1 MSKLSKIILLVSII
15 LAPLIFYNYINV
27 SRNSKK
33 AAERILPKEKIK
45 HSEKKPQIALI
56 FDDLGESM
64 KESNDV
70 HSLGIPLTISIIPDR
85 KFSRNIAYT
94 GYRCGYPILIHLPME
109 PKGDSAA
116 FLKMKDK
123 FIGRHLPLRKIK
135 WLLRKYLNYF
145 QIAIGVNNHMGSKAT
160 EDEELVRIVLAAV
173 KKKNLVFIDSRTSP
187 KSCVCGVAKEL
198 EVECAANE
206 GFLDSIDEVNK
217 IREKIHGLVEK
228 ARKKEKII
236 VIAHPKEN
244 TFKALRKELP
254 FLKRE
259 VKFITLKEYFNL

>member
-1 MSKLSKIILLVSII
+1 MSKLSRIILLISII
-15 LAPLIFYNYINV
+15 LTPLMFYNYING

-33 AAERILPKEKIK
+33 ADGGVVSKDKIK
-45 HSEKKPQIALI
+45 HPGKKPEIALI
-56 FDDLGESM
+56 FDDLGESL
-64 KESNDV
+64 KELKDV
-70 HSLGIPLTISIIPDR
+70 YSLEIPLTIAVIPDR
-85 KFSRNIAYT
+85 KFSKNIAYT
-94 GYRCGYPILIHLPME
+94 GYRCGYSVLIHLPME
-109 PKGDSAA
+109 PKGDPAA
-116 FLKMKDK
+116 FVKMKDE

-135 WLLRKYLNYF
+135 RLLRNYLNYF

-160 EDEELVRIVLAAV
+160 EDEDLVRIVLAAV
-173 KKKNLVFIDSRTSP
+173 KRKNLVFVDSRTSL
-187 KSCVCGVAKEL
+187 KSCVCEVAKEL

-228 ARKKEKII
+228 ARKKGKII

-254 FLKRE
+254 SLKRE
-259 VKFITLKEYFNL
+259 VKFITLKEYFDL